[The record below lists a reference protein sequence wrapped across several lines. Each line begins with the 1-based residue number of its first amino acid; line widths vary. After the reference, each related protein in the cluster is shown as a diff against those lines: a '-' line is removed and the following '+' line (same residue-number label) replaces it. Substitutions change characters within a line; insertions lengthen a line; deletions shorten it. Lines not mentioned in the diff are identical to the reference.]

1 MKAFAVT
8 LFLLMNLA
16 SYAEV
21 PPQLVNQMNKKRFFT
36 DRLVEAANLT
46 EASYK
51 TGTSHQSNTF
61 DFLIG
66 EYQLKVQNHDL
77 ETGEVLSHRI
87 ATMKSY
93 YLEPQRMLANEWTG
107 FDLNSHSK
115 VQFGMNLRTFVPADS
130 RWNTVWLADGQAMP
144 GASFSF
150 VDEGDQIAARFEYE
164 YPEVGTVSTVL
175 RFFNITENTFEW
187 DHQVSLD
194 GGETWDV
201 LQTHVGKKVE

>member
-1 MKAFAVT
+1 MKAFVVT
-8 LFLLMNLA
+8 AFLLMSLV
-16 SYAEV
+16 SYAQTA
-21 PPQLVNQMNKKRFFT
+21 PQLENQMNKKRLFT

-51 TGTSHQSNTF
+51 VGSSHQSHTF

-77 ETGEVLSHRI
+77 ETGEVLSERI

-107 FDLNSHSK
+107 FDPDSRSK
-115 VQFGMNLRTFVPADS
+115 VQFGMNLRTFVPDDR
-130 RWNTVWLADGQAMP
+130 RWNTVWLADGQTVP
-144 GASFSF
+144 GVSFSF

-194 GGETWDV
+194 SGETWDV
-201 LQTHVGKKVE
+201 LQTHVAKKVE